1 MNIGSLGGMRTDFL
15 PADKEQIIVTMETLE
30 NEIKHGKKCCKRI
43 VTCFLMA
50 CVGLIDSNTH
60 S

>member
-1 MNIGSLGGMRTDFL
+1 MFSAVNIGSLGGMRTDFL
-15 PADKEQIIVTMETLE
+15 PPDKEQIIVTMETLE

-50 CVGLIDSNTH
+50 CVG
-60 S
+60 